1 MAYKWSD
8 ADYVFVLIDI
18 TLMFIDTRAS
28 HQGVIT
34 AVGADC
40 PSTLSVGDRV
50 AIEAGQYCKTCE
62 RCKEGRYNLCP
73 SMRFASS
80 AKTYPHLDGTLQTYL
95 NWPHWGVHRLPDP
108 ISFAAGALMEPLS
121 VVLQSMQRTQLQ
133 AKESV
138 LVVGAGAVGLLACAA
153 AKAWGARFVAAVDID
168 EERLRFAKENGW
180 VDAIHLLP
188 KRDPSHSAHQDMAD
202 YRTRR
207 DQEDKAA
214 MAAAKATAADITAAV
229 LPPSTQEGFDVI
241 YECTGVPSCVQSSIF
256 AARPGGRVGL
266 IGMGSPIQ
274 TLPIGAAALREVDLI
289 GVFRYANTYPTAIEL
304 LSGGDK
310 SQGAAAGK
318 TSANGVSGLALTSI
332 EKLISHRYTLEQ
344 APEAF
349 ETLARGKST
358 DGRGVTKVFVVA
370 DEGDVARGS
379 A

>member
-1 MAYKWSD
+1 
-8 ADYVFVLIDI
+8 
-18 TLMFIDTRAS
+18 
-28 HQGVIT
+28 
-34 AVGADC
+34 
-40 PSTLSVGDRV
+40 
-50 AIEAGQYCKTCE
+50 
-62 RCKEGRYNLCP
+62 
-73 SMRFASS
+73 
-80 AKTYPHLDGTLQTYL
+80 
-95 NWPHWGVHRLPDP
+95 
-108 ISFAAGALMEPLS
+108 MEPLS

-188 KRDPSHSAHQDMAD
+188 KRKSGNSDGQDTAD

-304 LSGGDK
+304 LSGGGRGNDTK
-310 SQGAAAGK
+310 ATATEG
-318 TSANGVSGLALTSI
+318 TSANGTSGLALASI
-332 EKLISHRYTLEQ
+332 EKLISHRYSLEQ

-349 ETLARGKST
+349 ETLARGKSA

-370 DEGDVARGS
+370 DEGDDARGS